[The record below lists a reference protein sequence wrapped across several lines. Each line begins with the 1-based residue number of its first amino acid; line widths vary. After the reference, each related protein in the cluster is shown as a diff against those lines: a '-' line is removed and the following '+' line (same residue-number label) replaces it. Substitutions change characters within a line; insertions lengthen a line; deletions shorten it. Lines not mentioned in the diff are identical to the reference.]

1 MTARPNEAD
10 ELVRL
15 AAAIDTLPMAER
27 AVYLL
32 GAVDGLDYPQIG
44 FRLGV
49 SVGEVERLT
58 AGAVFAVDRALHG
71 SRDRPKAQE

>member
-1 MTARPNEAD
+1 MTPRRNEAD

-15 AAAIDTLPMAER
+15 AAAIDMLPMAER

-44 FRLGV
+44 FRLGL
-49 SVGEVERLT
+49 SVAEVERFT
-58 AGAVFAVDRALHG
+58 ASAVLAIDRALHD
-71 SRDRPKAQE
+71 SDRQKAPE

>member
-1 MTARPNEAD
+1 MTRRACEAA

-32 GAVDGLDYPQIG
+32 GAVDGLDYPRIG
-44 FRLGV
+44 FRLGL
-49 SVGEVERLT
+49 SVDEVERLT
-58 AGAVFAVDRALHG
+58 ASAVLAVSLALDG
-71 SRDRPKAQE
+71 EDERQKPQE

>member
-1 MTARPNEAD
+1 MKRRAREAA

-32 GAVDGLDYPQIG
+32 GAVDGLDYLRIG
-44 FRLGV
+44 FRLGL
-49 SVGEVERLT
+49 SVEEVERLT
-58 AGAVFAVDRALHG
+58 ARAVLAISRALNGAEEHQN
-71 SRDRPKAQE
+71 PQE

>member
-1 MTARPNEAD
+1 MTARRHEAD

-32 GAVDGLDYPQIG
+32 GAVDRLDYPQIG
-44 FRLGV
+44 FRLGL
-49 SVGEVERLT
+49 SIEEVERLT
-58 AGAVFAVDRALHG
+58 ASAVLAVDRALHG
-71 SRDRPKAQE
+71 GRGRQKAPE

>member
-1 MTARPNEAD
+1 MTRRAREAA

-32 GAVDGLDYPQIG
+32 GAVDRLDYPQIA
-44 FRLGV
+44 FRLGL
-49 SVGEVERLT
+49 SVADVERLT
-58 AGAVFAVDRALHG
+58 ASAVLAVDRALHG
-71 SRDRPKAQE
+71 SRDERKAQE